1 MTTSTAR
8 FQVCLVAALLATV
21 IEIVGVRVAAV
32 CPIAQPV
39 ASTLLAQA
47 QFVGAGNGAAFR

>member
-8 FQVCLVAALLATV
+8 FQVCLWAALLATV
-21 IEIVGVRVAAV
+21 IEIVGVRAAAA

-39 ASTLLAQA
+39 AASLSAQA
-47 QFVGAGNGAAFR
+47 QFVGAGNGAALR